1 MACAV
6 LTDVQIHVWMVPDLL
21 LHHHLHHLL
30 HQPLHHLTNLLR
42 SRSRLRRSH
51 RLCPSL
57 NLNHLA
63 TAIQYLIF
71 HLTYQSHLDLHQTY
85 HHCMRFP
92 SRPPSKP
99 PTTSLSVMKN
109 IFVVLCGHCI
119 VRSIKHETN
128 EINYLYDQFVLFL
141 T

>member
-21 LHHHLHHLL
+21 LHLHHHL

-42 SRSRLRRSH
+42 SRSRLRRFH